1 MLPGTSRFCRIVH
14 IATAVFVLS
23 YVFFQVLDLDLSNF
37 PLKHVPENRALA
49 LVESTETIQI
59 AQVISEDSLRFAVV
73 QLPKSLEDAMVLQQR
88 SLFHTALPRP
98 VQIQLHR
105 LKMPRSSAPDAA
117 PVA

>member
-73 QLPKSLEDAMVLQQR
+73 QLQSLEDAMVLQQR

>member
-73 QLPKSLEDAMVLQQR
+73 QLQSLEDAMVLQQR
-88 SLFHTALPRP
+88 SPFHTARPRP

-105 LKMPRSSAPDAA
+105 LKMPRSSAPDAG